1 MTKKIKIIT
10 TDDGS
15 HSLYVPDLKETYHS
29 THGAW
34 QESQHVFIKHGLD
47 FILQNKA
54 LKKLNILE
62 IGFGTGLNAILTL
75 QSALDS
81 KIQIE
86 YHTLEPF
93 PLDLELINQLNY
105 GEFIKEEALI
115 EAFYKMHESEWQAV
129 IPITEN
135 FSIVKHQTKLEDFK
149 TNVKFDLVY
158 YDAFAPSK
166 QAELW
171 TLEMIQKVSDM
182 MSEGGVLVT
191 YCAKGQ
197 FKRDLRAVGL
207 EVETLPGPPGK
218 KEMVRGVFQSS
229 VDSQQFSDLSKTV

>member
-47 FILQNKA
+47 FMMEREKLE
-54 LKKLNILE
+54 KLNILE
-62 IGFGTGLNAILTL
+62 VGFGTGLNAILSVQWMLGADT
-75 QSALDS
+75 
-81 KIQIE
+81 QIE

-105 GEFIKEEALI
+105 GEFIKEESLI
-115 EAFYKMHESEWQAV
+115 DIYHKIHACNWQAS

-197 FKRDLRAVGL
+197 FKRDLRAAGL

-229 VDSQQFSDLSKTV
+229 VGSL

>member
-1 MTKKIKIIT
+1 MNNKIKIIT

-15 HSLYVPDLKETYHS
+15 HSLYVPELKETYHS

-62 IGFGTGLNAILTL
+62 IGFGTGLNAILSVQRMLGADT
-75 QSALDS
+75 QT
-81 KIQIE
+81 E

-105 GEFIKEEALI
+105 GEFIKEASLI
-115 EAFYKMHESEWQAV
+115 EIYHKMHQCNWQELV
-129 IPITEN
+129 SITKN
-135 FSIVKHQTKLEDFK
+135 FSIEKHQTRLEDFES
-149 TNVKFDLVY
+149 TIKFDLVY

-171 TLEMIQKVSDM
+171 RLEMIEKVSQM
-182 MSEGGVLVT
+182 MNVGGAFVT

-197 FKRDLRAVGL
+197 FKRDLKAAGL

-218 KEMVRGVFQSS
+218 KEMVRGIQSL
-229 VDSQQFSDLSKTV
+229 VGGLQ

>member
-1 MTKKIKIIT
+1 MTNKIKIIT

-15 HSLYVPDLKETYHS
+15 HSLYVPELKETYHS

-47 FILQNKA
+47 FILQNNE

-62 IGFGTGLNAILTL
+62 IGFGTGLNAILTV
-75 QSALDS
+75 QSTLNSMA
-81 KIQIE
+81 QIE

-105 GEFIKEEALI
+105 DEFIKEASLI
-115 EAFYKMHESEWQAV
+115 DVFHEMHEAAWGSLISV
-129 IPITEN
+129 TEN
-135 FSIVKHQTKLEDFK
+135 FSIKKYKTKLEDFK
-149 TNVKFDLVY
+149 PKVKFDLVY
-158 YDAFAPSK
+158 YDAFAPNK

-171 TLEMIQKVSDM
+171 QLEVIERVSQM
-182 MSEGGVLVT
+182 MNVGGVFVT

-197 FKRDLRAVGL
+197 FKRDLKAAGL
-207 EVETLPGPPGK
+207 AVETLQGPPGK
-218 KEMVRGVFQSS
+218 KEMVRGIHSS
-229 VDSQQFSDLSKTV
+229 VGSLQ